1 MLKAEIVDELVK
13 SPKYKGQ
20 SKFFLM
26 KKLKKELQDMLDH
39 IDDPIQEVKTESK
52 INKETKETKE
62 VKQTLS
68 KEQER
73 EILDND
79 LTFLKTKYQE
89 LYPKEFSR
97 FDWDNTGDNSCLKT
111 YIRQWRGKL
120 RLKGYDLSKLEMR
133 SLELI

>member
-1 MLKAEIVDELVK
+1 MLKSEIVDELVK

-39 IDDPIQEVKTESK
+39 LDEPVQEVKVEVKS
-52 INKETKETKE
+52 NGKEKE
-62 VKQTLS
+62 VKQTLN

-79 LTFLKTKYQE
+79 LTFLKKKYQE
-89 LYPKEFSR
+89 LYPKEFSK
-97 FDWDNTGDNSCLKT
+97 FDWDNGGDNGSLKVF
-111 YIRQWRGKL
+111 IKQWKGKL
-120 RLKGYDLSKLEMR
+120 RLKGFDLSKLELK
-133 SLELI
+133 SSELI